1 MHTPKSYIAATLA
14 VLFLAACGSSGIGDV
29 LGGGSNTGQSN
40 YEIRGTVDSVD
51 LNGQSVYLTN
61 VSGYSNMLSNGGSG
75 SAVRVYYD
83 NQTTVDYQGQSHRP
97 SELERGDEVVVRVDE
112 SGNRLMAS
120 SMTVTYD
127 ATSGSTSSL
136 PSSSQ
141 TYGAPV
147 RGTVRYVDTSRR
159 TIEVDRNTGGTV
171 VLDFDT
177 STPVYFNNQSYQMS
191 DLERGDEVEIRV
203 RDLGGNRWLAQDV
216 NVIRSV
222 SSNGT
227 YGGNGTYDNGSST
240 ARSTIRGTVASI
252 DRSRRT
258 FQLQGANWISGFNT
272 GAGGSMGTIT
282 VQYDDNTS
290 VDVNGSLHPMAG
302 LERGDIVDVQV
313 SGSGSSYFAQRVL
326 LVRDINNR

>member
-1 MHTPKSYIAATLA
+1 MHTPKSLIAATLA

-29 LGGGSNTGQSN
+29 LGGGGGNGSSN
-40 YEIRGTVDSVD
+40 YELRGTVDYVD
-51 LNGQSVYLTN
+51 TSSQSVYLTN
-61 VSGYSNMLSNGGSG
+61 VSGYGNMLSNGGSG
-75 SAVRVYYD
+75 SSVRVYYD
-83 NQTTVDYQGQSHRP
+83 NQTAVEHQGQSHRP
-97 SELERGDEVVVRVDE
+97 EDLERGDEVVVRVDE

-120 SMTVTYD
+120 TIAVTHD
-127 ATSGSTSSL
+127 ATAGSSL
-136 PSSSQ
+136 PSPSQ

-147 RGTVRYVDTSRR
+147 RGTVRYIDASRR
-159 TIEVDRNTGGTV
+159 TIELDRNTGGSL
-171 VLDFDT
+171 VLDFEN
-177 STPVYFNNQSYQMS
+177 STPVYFNNQSYRVT

-203 RDLGGNRWLAQDV
+203 RDLGGNRWIAQDV
-216 NVIRSV
+216 TVIRSV
-222 SSNGT
+222 SGTNNNG
-227 YGGNGTYDNGSST
+227 GTWNDNSST
-240 ARSTIRGTVASI
+240 TRSTIRGTVASI

-272 GAGGSMGTIT
+272 GAGGSSMGTIT

-326 LVRDINNR
+326 LVRDVNNR

>member
-1 MHTPKSYIAATLA
+1 MHTPKSLVAATLA

-29 LGGGSNTGQSN
+29 LGGGGGNGSSN
-40 YEIRGTVDSVD
+40 YELRGTVDYVD
-51 LNGQSVYLTN
+51 TSSRSVYLTN
-61 VSGYSNMLSNGGSG
+61 VSGYGNMLSNGGSG
-75 SAVRVYYD
+75 SSVRVYYD
-83 NQTTVDYQGQSHRP
+83 NQTAVEHRGQSHRP
-97 SELERGDEVVVRVDE
+97 EDLERGDEVVVRVDE

-120 SMTVTYD
+120 TIAVTHD
-127 ATSGSTSSL
+127 VTAGSSL
-136 PSSSQ
+136 PSPSQ

-147 RGTVRYVDTSRR
+147 RGTVRYIDASRR
-159 TIEVDRNTGGTV
+159 TIELDRNTGGSL
-171 VLDFDT
+171 VLDFEN
-177 STPVYFNNQSYQMS
+177 STPVYFNNQSYRVT

-203 RDLGGNRWLAQDV
+203 RDLGGNRWIAQDV
-216 NVIRSV
+216 TVIRSV
-222 SSNGT
+222 SGTNNNNGT
-227 YGGNGTYDNGSST
+227 WNDNSST
-240 ARSTIRGTVASI
+240 TRSTIRGTVASI

-313 SGSGSSYFAQRVL
+313 SGSGSSYFAQRVY
-326 LVRDINNR
+326 LVRDVNNR